1 MAKVKIRDPREFEK
15 KLALFENLCKKEG
28 SLREV
33 QNRQAF
39 ASKGDKVR
47 KRGKVSAS
55 RLQNRASQTDEE

>member
-15 KLALFENLCKKEG
+15 KLQQFENLCKKEG
-28 SLREV
+28 ILREV

-47 KRGKVSAS
+47 RRDKISVS
-55 RLQNRASQTDEE
+55 RLQNRARQTDED